1 MLNGIWKKTAVKMSK
16 DKVFNWNFKTI
27 VRLQAES
34 GRVSDWRKEKEVT
47 KQVTPDAT
55 ILARICGETVKCVV

>member
-16 DKVFNWNFKTI
+16 DKVFNLNFKTI

-34 GRVSDWRKEKEVT
+34 GRVSD
-47 KQVTPDAT
+47 
-55 ILARICGETVKCVV
+55 